1 MESFFLVLCS
11 VFFMYL
17 YGHVFPYSGTVSFY
31 DFVEELVSVI
41 ELNFFSFIYTYNLKN
56 WSFHHLTEFSKV
68 PLMHLF

>member
-1 MESFFLVLCS
+1 
-11 VFFMYL
+11 
-17 YGHVFPYSGTVSFY
+17 
-31 DFVEELVSVI
+31 VI